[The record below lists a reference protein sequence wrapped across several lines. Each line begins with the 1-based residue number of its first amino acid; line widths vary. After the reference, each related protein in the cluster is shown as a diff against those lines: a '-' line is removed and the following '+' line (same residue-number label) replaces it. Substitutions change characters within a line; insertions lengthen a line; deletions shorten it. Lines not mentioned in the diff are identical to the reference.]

1 MPILGTTNSILKSGL
16 TIINPASIV
25 FGRKTVAGT
34 GTAEPLVAVSTPLKV
49 GITIKALSGN
59 TNPVWVGLSTT
70 STTTG
75 FELKASEQIFIPIT
89 DAQLIY
95 LDVTTNGEGV
105 TYIGN

>member
-1 MPILGTTNSILKSGL
+1 MPIIGTTNSILQNGL

-25 FGRKTVAGT
+25 FGHKTVAGT
-34 GTAEPLVAVSTPLKV
+34 GTAEAIVAASTPLKV
-49 GITIKALSGN
+49 GITIKALSTN

-70 STTTG
+70 SVATG

-89 DAQLIY
+89 DAQIIY

-105 TYIGN
+105 SYIGN